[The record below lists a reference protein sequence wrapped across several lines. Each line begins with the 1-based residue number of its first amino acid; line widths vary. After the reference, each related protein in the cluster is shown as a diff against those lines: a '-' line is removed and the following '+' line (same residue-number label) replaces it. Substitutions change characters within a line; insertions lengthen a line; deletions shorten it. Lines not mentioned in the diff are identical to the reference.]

1 MAKKKKRPRQRPPS
15 ASLASAREGGAPRA
29 GGAPARA
36 SGAAARSGAA
46 RGGGANLERRERKDE
61 ARRSREAERRRARR
75 AASVRRTFTSFGIAA
90 AAVAAITIFRSFQ
103 GPNDIPRPAIRAAEA
118 AGCTTVEQPAASAP
132 SALHLSP
139 GQSYDYKDR
148 PATSGYH
155 DPSPLP
161 PTPKVYDTQ
170 PPETR
175 AVHSLEHGAV
185 FIYYLPG
192 EGGLPQDVIDRL
204 AVIARGDKATF
215 LAPYPDLKPETA
227 LTLTAWNRR
236 QSCPAGGS
244 QGGAPLSVSDAA
256 TIVNGFVTAFECTG
270 NAPENGSSPC

>member
-1 MAKKKKRPRQRPPS
+1 MAKKRKRPRQRPPT
-15 ASLASAREGGAPRA
+15 ASQAPGRDETTR
-29 GGAPARA
+29 GDVGR
-36 SGAAARSGAA
+36 GDVA
-46 RGGGANLERRERKDE
+46 RGGANIERRERKEE
-61 ARRSREAERRRARR
+61 ARRFREAERRRARR
-75 AASVRRTFTSFGIAA
+75 AASLRRTFTTFGIAA

-132 SALHLSP
+132 SGLHLSS
-139 GQSYDYKDR
+139 GQSYDYQDK

-161 PTPKVYDTQ
+161 NTPKVYDTQ

-175 AVHSLEHGAV
+175 AVHSLEHGGV
-185 FIYYLPG
+185 FVYYLP
-192 EGGLPQDVIDRL
+192 EAAGGLPQDVVDRL
-204 AVIARGDKATF
+204 ANIARGDKATF
-215 LAPYPDLKPETA
+215 LAPYPTLTPETA

-236 QSCPAGGS
+236 QSCPAS
-244 QGGAPLSVSDAA
+244 QSGEGLSASDAA

-270 NAPENGSSPC
+270 NAPENGASPC

>member
-1 MAKKKKRPRQRPPS
+1 MAKKKKRPRQRPPTIS
-15 ASLASAREGGAPRA
+15 QAGREETTRG
-29 GGAPARA
+29 
-36 SGAAARSGAA
+36 GAA
-46 RGGGANLERRERKDE
+46 RGGAARGGANIERRERKEE
-61 ARRSREAERRRARR
+61 ARRLREAERRRARR
-75 AASVRRTFTSFGIAA
+75 AASIRRTFTSFGIAA
-90 AAVAAITIFRSFQ
+90 AAVAAFTLFRSLQ
-103 GPNDIPRPAIRAAEA
+103 GPNDIPRSAILAAEA
-118 AGCTTVEQPAASAP
+118 AGCTTAEQPAASAP

-161 PTPKVYDTQ
+161 NTPKVYDTQ

-192 EGGLPQDVIDRL
+192 ADGGLPQDVIDRL
-204 AVIARGDKATF
+204 ANIARGDTATF
-215 LAPYPDLKPETA
+215 LAPYPTLTPETA

-236 QSCPAGGS
+236 QSCPAS
-244 QGGAPLSVSDAA
+244 QSGEGLSASDAA

-270 NAPENGSSPC
+270 NAPENGASPC

>member
-1 MAKKKKRPRQRPPS
+1 MAKKKKRPRQRPPTPS
-15 ASLASAREGGAPRA
+15 QAPGRQETTR
-29 GGAPARA
+29 G
-36 SGAAARSGAA
+36 GAA
-46 RGGGANLERRERKDE
+46 RGGATRGGANVERRERKEE
-61 ARRSREAERRRARR
+61 ARRLREAERRRARR
-75 AASVRRTFTSFGIAA
+75 AASIRRTFTSFGIAA
-90 AAVAAITIFRSFQ
+90 AAVAAFTLFRSLQ
-103 GPNDIPRPAIRAAEA
+103 GPNDIPRSAILAAEA
-118 AGCTTVEQPAASAP
+118 AGCTTAEQPAASAP

-161 PTPKVYDTQ
+161 NTPKVYDSQ

-192 EGGLPQDVIDRL
+192 ADGGLPQDVIDRL
-204 AVIARGDKATF
+204 ANITRGDTATF
-215 LAPYPDLKPETA
+215 LAPYPTLTPETA

-236 QSCPAGGS
+236 QSCPAS
-244 QGGAPLSVSDAA
+244 QSGEGLSASDAA

-270 NAPENGSSPC
+270 NAPENGASPC

>member
-1 MAKKKKRPRQRPPS
+1 MAKKKKRPRQRPPTPS
-15 ASLASAREGGAPRA
+15 QAPGREETTGGGA
-29 GGAPARA
+29 AR
-36 SGAAARSGAA
+36 GAAAR
-46 RGGGANLERRERKDE
+46 GGANVERRERKEE
-61 ARRSREAERRRARR
+61 ARRLREAERRRARR
-75 AASVRRTFTSFGIAA
+75 AASIRRTFTSFGIAA
-90 AAVAAITIFRSFQ
+90 AAVAAITLFRSFQ
-103 GPNDIPRPAIRAAEA
+103 GSNDIPRPAILAAEA
-118 AGCTTVEQPAASAP
+118 AGCTTAEQPAASAP

-161 PTPKVYDTQ
+161 NTPKVYDTQ

-175 AVHSLEHGAV
+175 AVHSLEHGGV

-192 EGGLPQDVIDRL
+192 ADGGLPQDVIDRL
-204 AVIARGDKATF
+204 ANIARGDTATF
-215 LAPYPDLKPETA
+215 LAPYPTLTPETA

-236 QSCPAGGS
+236 QSCPAS
-244 QGGAPLSVSDAA
+244 QSGEGLSASDAA

-270 NAPENGSSPC
+270 NAPENGASPC